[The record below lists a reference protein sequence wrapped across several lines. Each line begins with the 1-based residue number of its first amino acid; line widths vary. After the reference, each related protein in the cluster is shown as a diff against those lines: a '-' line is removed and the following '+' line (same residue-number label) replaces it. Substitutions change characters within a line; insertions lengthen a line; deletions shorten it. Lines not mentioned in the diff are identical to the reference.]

1 MAYTAIDRVYSIFID
16 VMTGVSSGSGSAT
29 FYNTDSHTSYIE
41 LTVTNGNQSFDMTEY
56 NYVLVV
62 SKPSKQ
68 TYRNEYTTTDKSK
81 LVIALDSQMLA
92 DSGSNKGQ
100 LYIMKTVDTVNKV
113 LTMVEF
119 NYIVKDGSYN
129 ELAPESTDHDALY
142 IKLRNDVDSILNK
155 IENGEIGGAGMTAA
169 QKEQLATAY
178 NHAMSDAVTTADE
191 VNSAV
196 ATYVEANKDT
206 LKGAKGDKGDPF
218 TYKDFTQEQLASLKG
233 EKGDKGETGATGANG
248 KDGAKGADGAKGD
261 KGDKGEAGA
270 DGKDGLTT
278 AVSVNG
284 STYNHV
290 NGTITLPNYPTVP
303 TKTSQLTNDSK
314 FATESYVTTK
324 ISEASLG
331 GGSVDLSEYAKTTEV
346 NTAISTALDGHTFK
360 FLTQAEYDAL
370 SDEEKNNETIVYNIT
385 DNDDTS
391 ALTSEEE
398 VKLNAAYSHSQEV
411 HAPANAEANVQAD
424 WNETDETSDAY
435 IKNKPTSMG
444 WDGILTSTGGRKF
457 MLAVSDDGVLSAV
470 EIINYANIVVSSGT
484 LSMKE
489 GTTATFTVALD
500 SQPDRTQTV
509 SLVSDNSFVTVSPE
523 TLTFTTDNYATA
535 QTVIITATEDKS
547 EYSGF
552 NATVTLTSGTKISAT
567 VNIAVA
573 NVTGTANGDVVIGG
587 IVLPDYYLILELES
601 SEDST
606 VTLSDNGSGI
616 SIDLYTMD
624 DKFVNSYTGAYV
636 YTVPQASTRY
646 KAIITNM
653 SASNTRVN
661 YYLQNSPSI
670 IKVNGII
677 PSTIIAAT
685 RFLHGDSKLEYI
697 NLNINNSEAVNSGQF
712 INACTSLKELHLT
725 NLPSSMNSL
734 MNSFISPSTKV
745 LEVVDEETWWKSNIH
760 YTDYYFCCLSK
771 PKLLENYPDIPKSW
785 GGSNS
790 ILPTDVKLL
799 INGVGEEVTEYTT
812 GADFRLYPL
821 TTPLFA
827 DLGTFTIES
836 GADVLSIN
844 QSTDSNNGWK
854 FGIVTL
860 NTSGDAVVTY
870 TVNGISKTITIHS
883 TKA

>member
-155 IENGEIGGAGMTAA
+155 IENGEIGGAGMTAT

-196 ATYVEANKDT
+196 VAYVEANKDT
-206 LKGAKGDKGDPF
+206 LK
-218 TYKDFTQEQLASLKG
+218 
-233 EKGDKGETGATGANG
+233 
-248 KDGAKGADGAKGD
+248 GAKGD

-278 AVSVNG
+278 AISVNG

-303 TKTSQLTNDSK
+303 TKTSELINDSK
-314 FATESYVTTK
+314 FATETYVTTK
-324 ISEASLG
+324 IAEASLG

-470 EIINYANIVVSSGT
+470 EIVNYANIVVSSGT

-509 SLVSDNSFVTVSPE
+509 SLVSNNSFVTVSPE

-535 QTVIITATEDKS
+535 QTVTITATEDKS

-573 NVTGTANGDVVIGG
+573 NVTGTANGDVVIGD

-616 SIDLYTMD
+616 SIDLYTME
-624 DKFVNSYTGAYV
+624 DKFVNSYTGTYV

-653 SASNTRVN
+653 SASNTRIN

-734 MNSFISPSTKV
+734 MNSFISISTKV

-854 FGIVTL
+854 FGNVTL

>member
-155 IENGEIGGAGMTAA
+155 IENGEIGGAGMTAT

-196 ATYVEANKDT
+196 VAYVEANKDT
-206 LKGAKGDKGDPF
+206 LK
-218 TYKDFTQEQLASLKG
+218 
-233 EKGDKGETGATGANG
+233 
-248 KDGAKGADGAKGD
+248 GAKGD

-278 AVSVNG
+278 AISVNG

-303 TKTSQLTNDSK
+303 TKTSELINDSK
-314 FATESYVTTK
+314 FATETYVTTK
-324 ISEASLG
+324 IAEASLG

-470 EIINYANIVVSSGT
+470 EIVNYANIVVSSGT

-509 SLVSDNSFVTVSPE
+509 SLVSNNSFVTVSPE

-535 QTVIITATEDKS
+535 QTVTITATEDKS

-573 NVTGTANGDVVIGG
+573 NVTGTANGDVVIGD

-616 SIDLYTMD
+616 SIDLYTME
-624 DKFVNSYTGAYV
+624 DKFVNSYTGTYV

-653 SASNTRVN
+653 SASNTRIN

-712 INACTSLKELHLT
+712 INACTSLKIGRAH
-725 NLPSSMNSL
+725 
-734 MNSFISPSTKV
+734 V
-745 LEVVDEETWWKSNIH
+745 
-760 YTDYYFCCLSK
+760 
-771 PKLLENYPDIPKSW
+771 
-785 GGSNS
+785 
-790 ILPTDVKLL
+790 
-799 INGVGEEVTEYTT
+799 
-812 GADFRLYPL
+812 
-821 TTPLFA
+821 
-827 DLGTFTIES
+827 
-836 GADVLSIN
+836 
-844 QSTDSNNGWK
+844 
-854 FGIVTL
+854 
-860 NTSGDAVVTY
+860 
-870 TVNGISKTITIHS
+870 
-883 TKA
+883 